1 MEEKQQDEGREVE
14 RSGVGMRNGERD
26 KEGGWGRE
34 RKEGK
39 REREKAGMER
49 GRKVKKPHS
58 YAGGYGVP
66 VGHGE
71 KRLPTPPLVLN

>member
-1 MEEKQQDEGREVE
+1 MEEEQQDESREVE

-26 KEGGWGRE
+26 KEGEWRKE
-34 RKEGK
+34 IKEGK

-58 YAGGYGVP
+58 YVGGNGVA
-66 VGHGE
+66 
-71 KRLPTPPLVLN
+71 